1 MDLKQRAITQQF
13 TVELVRAMPQLSI
26 PQAVSAAMQ
35 LADSMDL
42 PRVRDFG
49 ALVGLVNG
57 LQLRPAAEWEA
68 FGYEPTERAVAVRLE
83 VPHEAAAPTPGKEH
97 LPERAWDG
105 RIRFEDHYLSVH
117 TRRVH
122 PPGMHLCDYRD
133 AVGGWRKRLGYVT
146 EPTLAYAEFTSAAA
160 EKKMPMRR
168 VEMLGNLWKIGAVA
182 TWEKDWEGETSWCYV
197 DQRPSPGES
206 PDPMLNDSDAWY
218 RLRINPDVGRDVI
231 VEIAR
236 CLAEIHLGY
245 VEKLWGPT
253 VEGGTQRGPES
264 EAAAYIA
271 LERLWIPQRSRRTD
285 WYHRYVAG
293 EPMPNQFRWSEVF
306 RAAEAV
312 EDLLRGD
319 TAPVTA

>member
-1 MDLKQRAITQQF
+1 MDLKQRALTQQF

-26 PQAVSAAMQ
+26 PQAMSAAMQ
-35 LADSMDL
+35 LADSVDL
-42 PRVRDFG
+42 ARIKDF
-49 ALVGLVNG
+49 ASLTNLVNG
-57 LQLRPAAEWEA
+57 LQLRPADEWAA
-68 FGYEPTERAVAVRLE
+68 FGYEPNEHAVAVRLE
-83 VPHEAAAPTPGKEH
+83 VPHEPAAPAEGKAH
-97 LPERAWDG
+97 LPEKGWDG
-105 RIRFEDHYLSVH
+105 RIRFEDHYLSIH

-122 PPGMHLCDYRD
+122 HPGTHLCDYRD

-146 EPTLAYAEFTSAAA
+146 EPSLAYAEFTSAAA
-160 EKKMPMRR
+160 DRKMPMRR

-182 TWEKDWEGETSWCYV
+182 TWETDWEGETSWCYV
-197 DQRPSPGES
+197 DRRPGPGES
-206 PDPMLNDSDAWY
+206 PDPMLNEANAWY
-218 RLRINPDVGRDVI
+218 RLRIHPDVGRDVI

-245 VEKLWGPT
+245 VEKFWGPA
-253 VEGGTQRGPES
+253 VVGGSQRGPES

-293 EPMPNQFRWSEVF
+293 EPMPGDFRWDEVF
-306 RAAEAV
+306 RAAEAI

>member
-1 MDLKQRAITQQF
+1 VDLKQGARTQQF
-13 TVELVRAMPQLSI
+13 TVELVRAMPHLPV

-35 LADSMDL
+35 LAGSMEL
-42 PRVRDFG
+42 PRFEDF
-49 ALVGLVNG
+49 ASLLTLVNG
-57 LQLRPAAEWEA
+57 LQLRPADEWAA
-68 FGYEPTERAVAVRLE
+68 FGYEPTDKAVAVRLE
-83 VPHEAAAPTPGKEH
+83 VPHESAVPAKGKGH
-97 LPERAWDG
+97 LPERGWDG
-105 RIRFEDHYLSVH
+105 RIRFEDHFLSVH

-122 PPGMHLCDYRD
+122 SSPTHLVNYRD
-133 AVGGWRKRLGYVT
+133 AVGAWRKRLGYVT
-146 EPTLAYAEFTSAAA
+146 DPSLAYTEFTSLAVGRNI
-160 EKKMPMRR
+160 PMRR

-182 TWEKDWEGETSWCYV
+182 TWERDWDGETSWCYV
-197 DQRPSPGES
+197 DQRPLPGES
-206 PDPMLNDSDAWY
+206 PDPMINEADAWY
-218 RLRINPDVGRDVI
+218 RMRIHPDVGRDVI

-245 VEKLWGPT
+245 VEKLWGPE
-253 VEGGTQRGPES
+253 VEGGSQRGPES

-293 EPMPNQFRWSEVF
+293 EPMPAEFRWDAVF